1 MYLRLN
7 RERTEEAIYIF
18 KMRTGFDGWAHT
30 LNIQHQLLDNENEW
44 CRRCILYGDSH
55 TYN

>member
-18 KMRTGFDGWAHT
+18 KMRTGFDGSAHT